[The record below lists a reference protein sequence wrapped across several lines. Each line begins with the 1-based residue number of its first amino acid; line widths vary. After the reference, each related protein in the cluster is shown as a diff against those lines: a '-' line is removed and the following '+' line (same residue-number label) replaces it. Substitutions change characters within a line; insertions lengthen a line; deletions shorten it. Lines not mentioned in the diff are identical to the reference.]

1 MKKVLSIILSLVM
14 VFTMSATA
22 FAAEV
27 EQPAVRESSTT
38 YTGETFYYNAETGEA
53 IAENGEPYA
62 FEEIRFEVPVT
73 TSEDGIATAGDLF
86 EWYLVRGGLSKTSG
100 GIFTW
105 WFNTDCPTSPF
116 DKPNIKVTAQLQ
128 GNFTT
133 GSSFS
138 NVGSPVYHTYT
149 TNADYGVNYTWTST
163 AKTGY
168 YRFKCK
174 W

>member
-149 TNADYGVNYTWTST
+149 TYPFPMS
-163 AKTGY
+163 
-168 YRFKCK
+168 FMILQE
-174 W
+174 

>member
-62 FEEIRFEVPVT
+62 FQEY
-73 TSEDGIATAGDLF
+73 DLK
-86 EWYLVRGGLSKTSG
+86 YRL
-100 GIFTW
+100 
-105 WFNTDCPTSPF
+105 
-116 DKPNIKVTAQLQ
+116 QLQ
-128 GNFTT
+128 KMEFLRQETF
-133 GSSFS
+133 SS
-138 NVGSPVYHTYT
+138 GI
-149 TNADYGVNYTWTST
+149 
-163 AKTGY
+163 
-168 YRFKCK
+168 
-174 W
+174 